1 MPSEGGNF
9 MENQYTKGLIED
21 IANNQFDR
29 MEESL
34 YYYRQGFNMG
44 KEETQVEIVNA
55 LKEIG
60 IDKKIIS
67 KVTNLSLKT
76 IQQIID

>member
-21 IANNQFDR
+21 IANNHFDR

-34 YYYRQGFNMG
+34 YYYRQGFDMG
-44 KEETQVEIVNA
+44 KEETQVEIANA